1 MSCVLKINLDKLI
14 YYFVSGILL
23 WGPPGCGKTL
33 VARAIA
39 SQLKANF
46 LSIKGPELLDMY
58 VGQSEKN
65 MREGNNLLTI
75 R

>member
-1 MSCVLKINLDKLI
+1 MYLFNQTTLI
-14 YYFVSGILL
+14 IFSNILGLLL

-39 SQLKANF
+39 SQLQASF

-65 MREGNNLLTI
+65 MREGK
-75 R
+75 